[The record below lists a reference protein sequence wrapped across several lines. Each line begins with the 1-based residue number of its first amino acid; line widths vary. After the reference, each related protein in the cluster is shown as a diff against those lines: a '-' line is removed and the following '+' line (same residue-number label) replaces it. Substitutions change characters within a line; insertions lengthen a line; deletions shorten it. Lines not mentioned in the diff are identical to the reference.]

1 MEEKERVE
9 GQEPRLLSKEEV
21 YDYQGETIDVGE
33 KKTSSDAAMEEPEG
47 IFGNS
52 SSTIKIYQGNGSCL
66 IVLVVVLLGIIGL
79 VIALPVGLFILGIG
93 LIVSIIRRLL
103 R

>member
-47 IFGNS
+47 IFGNLS
-52 SSTIKIYQGNGSCL
+52 RKWLVLDCFSGGSAWNNWFGNCSTSWLIYFRDWSDC
-66 IVLVVVLLGIIGL
+66 
-79 VIALPVGLFILGIG
+79 
-93 LIVSIIRRLL
+93 
-103 R
+103 